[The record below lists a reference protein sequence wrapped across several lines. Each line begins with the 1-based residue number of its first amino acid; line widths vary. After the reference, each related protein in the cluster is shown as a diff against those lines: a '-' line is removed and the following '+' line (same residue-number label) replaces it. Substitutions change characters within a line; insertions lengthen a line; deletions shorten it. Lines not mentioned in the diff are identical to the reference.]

1 MDPRDPRA
9 AGDDQPP
16 GDTGWN
22 APLPPIRRS
31 DEELTRDYG
40 PVAPE
45 PKWEKPEPYYNRE
58 RFLLRLVAWIIGV
71 QFSFYIVGT
80 LACTEIARVKL
91 NLLMNQSNKPADPAP
106 FCVQLPD
113 KLQNSVD
120 QGLAVLLALLGGGAL
135 ALSERREQPRQDPR
149 RRGGDQP

>member
-1 MDPRDPRA
+1 VPDQERYPERQREPTEPERVDLHPRSLP
-9 AGDDQPP
+9 
-16 GDTGWN
+16 
-22 APLPPIRRS
+22 APDAERFGPI
-31 DEELTRDYG
+31 
-40 PVAPE
+40 APE
-45 PKWEKPEPYYNRE
+45 PKWEKPEPYFNRE

-91 NLLMNQSNKPADPAP
+91 NLLINQSNKQEGPAP

>member
-16 GDTGWN
+16 EDTGWN

-45 PKWEKPEPYYNRE
+45 PHWEKPEPYYNRE
-58 RFLLRLVAWIIGV
+58 RFLLRCVAWIIGV
-71 QFSFYIVGT
+71 QFGFYIVATGV
-80 LACTEIARVKL
+80 CGEITRVKL
-91 NLLMNQSNKPADPAP
+91 RILNNTGKEPVSVV
-106 FCVQLPD
+106 FCAALPD

-120 QGLAVLLALLGGGAL
+120 QGLAILLALLGGSAL
-135 ALSERREQPRQDPR
+135 AASDRRQSPRSDPR
-149 RRGGDQP
+149 RGGGDRQP